1 MIKGVILGKVCKKE
15 RGMTHS
21 LRALSHQRMS
31 VFMSVM
37 TLNIVAKATPANI
50 IVV

>member
-1 MIKGVILGKVCKKE
+1 MIKGHILGKVSKKE

-21 LRALSHQRMS
+21 LRALSSQRMLVCVS
-31 VFMSVM
+31 VT
-37 TLNIVAKATPANI
+37 TLKIVAKATPANI